1 MRLTVIS
8 HSCVLESNQRFFSA
22 LSAQGVLLQMIVPAA
37 WKEDIQGQMRA
48 AQRMS
53 DLQAIWV
60 TAPVWQSGSVP
71 LHAYRLDL
79 RRQFYLFQPD
89 AIYCENESYALST
102 FQAALSN
109 RFSVRRPFFFRNNQN
124 LSKTLPTPFRQ
135 AEKFVLREAACA
147 NLVSEEAGR
156 RLREKGYRGRM
167 AYMPY
172 GVDTERY
179 QPVDGRPYR
188 QAWRNPGFVFG
199 YLGRLIPEK
208 GLTIMLE
215 AFRRFHPEEDV
226 ALVICGDG
234 PWRENLQAQA
244 EHPAFRGR
252 VYLEPAIPHD
262 EAPRFLSALDALLL
276 PSLTT
281 SHWKEQFGRVLVEA
295 AACGTPVI
303 GSESGEIPHLI
314 RRLGHG
320 VIVPE
325 AEPEALYLAM
335 RRLLEQPA
343 LLEDLREL
351 GRREAVAQFAHDALA
366 YRFYQLLG
374 SVIDAER
381 RGQDGA
387 LPAWLDET

>member
-8 HSCVLESNQRFFSA
+8 HSCVIESNQQFFAA
-22 LSAQGVLLQMIVPAA
+22 LSAHGVLLQMIVPAT
-37 WKEDIQGQMRA
+37 WREDIQGHIRV
-48 AQRMS
+48 AQR
-53 DLQAIWV
+53 LPELEAVWI

-109 RFSVRRPFFFRNNQN
+109 RFSVRKPLFFRNNQN
-124 LSKTLPTPFRQ
+124 LRKALPTPFRQ
-135 AEKFVLREAACA
+135 AEQFVLREAACA
-147 NLVSEEAGR
+147 NLVSEEAGL
-156 RLREKGYRGRM
+156 RLREKGYKGRM

-172 GVDTERY
+172 GVDCERY
-179 QPVDGRPYR
+179 QPVDARGLRA
-188 QAWRNPGFVFG
+188 AWRNPGFVFG

-208 GLTIMLE
+208 GLSLLLE

-234 PWRENLQAQA
+234 PWRPTLMAQV
-244 EHPAFRGR
+244 EHPALRGR
-252 VYLEPAIPHD
+252 VYVEPAIAHG
-262 EAPRFLSALDALLL
+262 EAPRFLSALDALVL

-281 SHWKEQFGRVLVEA
+281 PHWKEQFGRVLLEA

-303 GSESGEIPHLI
+303 GSDSGEIPHLI

-325 AEPEALYLAM
+325 ADSEALYLAM
-335 RRLLEQPA
+335 RRVLEQPA
-343 LLEDLREL
+343 LLEDMREL
-351 GRREAVAQFAHDALA
+351 GRREAVAQFGHDALA

-374 SVIDAER
+374 SVVDAGRRELDAE
-381 RGQDGA
+381 